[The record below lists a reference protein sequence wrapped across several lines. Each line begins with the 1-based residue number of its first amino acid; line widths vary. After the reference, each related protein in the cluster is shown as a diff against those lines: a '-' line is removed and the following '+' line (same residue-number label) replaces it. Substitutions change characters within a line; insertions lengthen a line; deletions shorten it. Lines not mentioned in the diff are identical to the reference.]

1 MLKDINYLEVGIKI
15 RAEREKLNMN
25 REDLSEF
32 LDISSYF
39 LGQIERGERN
49 VSVNILVNLCEC
61 LHISMDSLFYEQ
73 VTTNKNNDDLH
84 SLINRCSEKEIG
96 VIKEII
102 NLILPNL
109 AR

>member
-1 MLKDINYLEVGIKI
+1 MQKDINYLKVGSKI
-15 RAEREKLNMN
+15 RIERERFNMN
-25 REDLSEF
+25 REDLSEL

-39 LGQIERGERN
+39 LGQIERGERKM
-49 VSVNILVNLCEC
+49 SVNTLVKLCEC

-73 VTTNKNNDDLH
+73 VTVNINNDDLH

-96 VIKEII
+96 VIEEII
-102 NLILPNL
+102 KQILPHL